1 MPGGCLPPPAARVI
15 CPALSEIRTQ
25 RVPMRAE
32 TQATIEAIRKS
43 LKLLGQRMDW
53 ETAPHRLEELNAM
66 IEAGDIWSDQARA
79 QKLMRDRQMLSD
91 AVETY
96 RRIESEL
103 KDNAELIEL
112 GEAEGDDEIV
122 ADAEA
127 ALKSLAELAAQKELE
142 ALLNGEADGNDTFL
156 EINAGAGGTE
166 SADWASMLARMY
178 VRWAEKKGYS
188 VELLSET
195 PGEEAGIRS
204 AAYKISGPNA
214 YGWLKSESGVHRL
227 VRISPYDSA
236 ARRHTSFSSVWVY
249 PVVDDNIEITIPDN
263 EIRID
268 TYRSSGAGGQ
278 HVNTT
283 DSAVRITHLPTGIVV
298 TSSEKSQHQN
308 RANAMAALKARLYQL
323 ELDKRNA
330 AINAQHEA
338 KGDAGWGNQIRSY
351 VLHPYQ
357 MVKDLR
363 TGHETSDTQGV
374 LDGALDAF
382 MAATLALDVAGKSRA
397 EAQAED

>member
-1 MPGGCLPPPAARVI
+1 
-15 CPALSEIRTQ
+15 
-25 RVPMRAE
+25 MRAE

-96 RRIESEL
+96 RRIDTEL

-112 GEAEGDDEIV
+112 GEAEGDAEIV

-127 ALKSLAELAAQKELE
+127 SLKALAELAAQKELE

-178 VRWAEKKGYS
+178 VRWAEKKGYN

-204 AAYKISGPNA
+204 AGYKISGANA

-263 EIRID
+263 DIRID

-308 RANAMAALKARLYQL
+308 RANAMAALKSRLYQL

-363 TGHETSDTQGV
+363 TSHETSDTQGV
-374 LDGALDAF
+374 LDGDLDAF

-397 EAQAED
+397 EAQADD

>member
-1 MPGGCLPPPAARVI
+1 
-15 CPALSEIRTQ
+15 
-25 RVPMRAE
+25 MRAE
-32 TQATIEAIRKS
+32 MINIVEAVKKT
-43 LKLLGQRMDW
+43 LTLLGQRMDL
-53 ETAPHRLEELNAM
+53 ETAPHRLEEFNAM
-66 IEAGDIWSDQARA
+66 IEDGDLWSDPARA
-79 QKLMRDRQMLSD
+79 QKLMRERQMLMEQL
-91 AVETY
+91 ETY
-96 RRIESEL
+96 RRIDREL
-103 KDNAELIEL
+103 TDNVELIEL
-112 GEAEGDDEIV
+112 GEMEDDPEIV
-122 ADAEA
+122 AEAEKSMRT
-127 ALKSLAELAAQKELE
+127 LKALAAEKELE
-142 ALLNGEADGNDTFL
+142 ALLDGEADGNDTFL

-166 SADWASMLARMY
+166 SCDWASILARMY
-178 VRWAEKKGYS
+178 VRWAEKKGYK
-188 VELLSET
+188 VELQSESS
-195 PGEEAGIRS
+195 GEEAGIKS

-249 PVVDDNIEITIPDN
+249 PVVDDNIEIEVQPND
-263 EIRID
+263 IRID

-308 RANAMAALKARLYQL
+308 RDIAMKALKSRLYQM

-330 AINAQHEA
+330 SINAAHEA

-351 VLHPYQ
+351 VLQPYQ

-363 TGHETSDTQGV
+363 TGHETSDTGGV
-374 LDGALDAF
+374 LDGDLDGF
-382 MAATLALDVAGKSRA
+382 MAATLAMGVDGKSRA
-397 EAQAED
+397 DAQGD